1 MFSTRLVAAAA
12 LAVGLAA
19 PVAALAQTPPAPAP
33 PAGAAAHSHHHHRG
47 AMRAAL
53 GKLNLSAAQ
62 KSQLDTLFA
71 QARQQRVANRNAD
84 PATRRAAAKQFR
96 SKVDG
101 ILSPAQRAQFRVAL
115 RTERAQHRHQ
125 HAMHQPAPGTTPS

>member
-1 MFSTRLVAAAA
+1 MFSTRLVAAAT
-12 LAVGLAA
+12 LVVGLAV
-19 PVAALAQTPPAPAP
+19 PAAAFAQTPAAPAP
-33 PAGAAAHSHHHHRG
+33 PAGAKAHAHHHRG
-47 AMRAAL
+47 GPMRAAL

-62 KSQLDTLFA
+62 KSQLDSLFA
-71 QARQQRVANRNAD
+71 QARQQRLANRNAD

-101 ILSPAQRAQFRVAL
+101 ILSPAQRSQFHVAL
-115 RTERAQHRHQ
+115 RQARAQHRHM